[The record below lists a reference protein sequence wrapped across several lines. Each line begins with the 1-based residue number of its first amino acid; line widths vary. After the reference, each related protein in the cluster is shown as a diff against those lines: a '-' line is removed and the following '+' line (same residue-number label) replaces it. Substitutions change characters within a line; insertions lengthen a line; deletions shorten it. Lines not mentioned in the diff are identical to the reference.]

1 MCARFEAALADDAID
16 EALRAHEKGCERC
29 ADLARDLAAV
39 EAFIAEA
46 TGEVDHLSEGF
57 LDRVFERAD
66 ALDGRLGDAQA
77 PIRRP
82 VWPAAAVGF
91 LAAAAMLLAFWAGG
105 AREQSRQEDERVV
118 VRVQAPTPMA
128 AHQVISPIV
137 PSQSMKRTPAPAP
150 VVTLRAEP
158 TVPAASPVPEPVQ
171 DLGAEIQVMLR
182 EKVTANEGCP
192 THNTQAVWV
201 TATVRSDGSLTNRSI
216 MSAGA
221 ASDAHHCVTRS
232 LDQLLLPPGS
242 PETTVTFEL
251 SW

>member
-1 MCARFEAALADDAID
+1 MCARFEAALAEDAVD
-16 EALRAHEKGCERC
+16 EALRIHEKSCERC

-46 TGEVDHLSEGF
+46 TGEVDHLSEDF
-57 LDRVFERAD
+57 LDRVLARAD
-66 ALDGRLGDAQA
+66 ALEGRVGDVGATTK
-77 PIRRP
+77 RP
-82 VWPAAAVGF
+82 VWPAVAVGF
-91 LAAAAMLLAFWAGG
+91 VAAAAMLLAFWAGG
-105 AREQSRQEDERVV
+105 AREQSRQDEDRVV

-128 AHQVISPIV
+128 AHQVISPVV
-137 PSQSMKRTPAPAP
+137 PSQSMKRNPVPEP
-150 VVTLRAEP
+150 VVALRAEP

-182 EKVTANEGCP
+182 EKVTTNEGCP
-192 THNTQAVWV
+192 THNTEAVWV

-221 ASDAHHCVTRS
+221 ASEAHRCVTRS